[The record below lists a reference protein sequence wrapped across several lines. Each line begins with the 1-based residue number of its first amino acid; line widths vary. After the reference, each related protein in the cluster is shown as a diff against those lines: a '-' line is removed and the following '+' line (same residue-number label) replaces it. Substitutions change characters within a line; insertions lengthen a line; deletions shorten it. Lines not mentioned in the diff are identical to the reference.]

1 MRLVGVGD
9 NTVDQ
14 YLHLGKM
21 FPGGNAVNVAALA
34 SRSGHDASYIGWL
47 GRDPRGQLILDAL
60 QSEGV
65 DTSHCRVVDG
75 PNAFC
80 EIDLVNGERIFGR
93 SDSGVCT
100 QIHLTGE
107 DLDFIAG
114 HDLVHSSIYSGLENQ
129 LPQLASSSRRLS
141 FDYSND
147 STIETLT
154 KTLPYVT
161 IAAVSH
167 PDLPAHEMEA
177 YLRWA
182 QQQGPELVLVT
193 QGSKGAHACDGN
205 SVVFQPVVEVE
216 VIDTLGAGDAFLTQL
231 LVSYYS
237 GSKLKE
243 AMHLAAH
250 AAAETCGTYGAFGH
264 GIPIQ

>member
-1 MRLVGVGD
+1 MRLIGVGD

-14 YLHLGKM
+14 YLDLGKM
-21 FPGGNAVNVAALA
+21 FPGGNAVNVAAMA
-34 SRSGHDASYIGWL
+34 SRSGHDSSYIGWL
-47 GRDPRGQLILDAL
+47 SRDPRGQLILDAL
-60 QSEGV
+60 QAEGV

-80 EIDLVNGERIFGR
+80 EIDLVDGERIFGR

-114 HDLVHSSIYSGLENQ
+114 HDLVHTGIYSGLEHQ
-129 LPQLASSSRRLS
+129 LSQLASSSRRLS

-167 PDLPAHEMEA
+167 PDLPAQEMEA
-177 YLRWA
+177 YLRWILR
-182 QQQGPELVLVT
+182 QGPELVLVT
-193 QGSKGAHACDGN
+193 QGGRGAYASDGDMI
-205 SVVFQPVVEVE
+205 FQPVVEVE
-216 VIDTLGAGDAFLTQL
+216 VVDTLGAGDAFLTQL

-243 AMHLAAH
+243 AMHHAAH
-250 AAAETCGTYGAFGH
+250 AAAETCRAYGAFGH